1 MPPQRRRPATPPTRR
16 PKVAGLSRRT
26 DAAEE
31 TPEVETPEVE
41 QQVTDT
47 EPAPA
52 ESVPARENGRP
63 RPSVKKRDSGA
74 LKPEGGKHR
83 IKPDPASSALL
94 PTAPPASEADAVAAK
109 SKSTP
114 AASAP
119 ASTPVAKPDSAAAK
133 SKSAQAAESDVDEA
147 DLQDP
152 ELEESEFDL
161 TGFEP
166 GEPLATETGPAEP
179 SYILPIA
186 LVVAALLIA
195 GLGYWFTMQYPDTKV
210 GKDNSALVDV
220 EGTKNLVGAAQEA
233 VVNALSY
240 KFDEL
245 DKARTRAG
253 QYLTGEAVDQYN
265 QTMKAIEA
273 DIQKQK
279 LQVAVNPTKV
289 AVVRLAG
296 DDARVLVYADQIGV
310 REDKQP
316 AGGPTQ
322 FALDMRRVDGKWKIT
337 RLDFFDGKPK

>member
-1 MPPQRRRPATPPTRR
+1 MPPQRRRPATPPARR

-26 DAAEE
+26 EAAEE

-41 QQVTDT
+41 QQAPDT
-47 EPAPA
+47 ETVPTTVPTEPPAG
-52 ESVPARENGRP
+52 ENGRP
-63 RPSVKKRDSGA
+63 RPSVKKRDAGA
-74 LKPEGGKHR
+74 LKPEGGRHR
-83 IKPDPASSALL
+83 TKQDPVPSALL
-94 PTAPPASEADAVAAK
+94 PPPPAAK
-109 SKSTP
+109 
-114 AASAP
+114 A
-119 ASTPVAKPDSAAAK
+119 
-133 SKSAQAAESDVDEA
+133 KSAQAAEPDLDQAELDET
-147 DLQDP
+147 
-152 ELEESEFDL
+152 EFDSAD
-161 TGFEP
+161 FEAS
-166 GEPLATETGPAEP
+166 EPLQTDTRPAEP
-179 SYILPIA
+179 SYVLPIV
-186 LVVAALLIA
+186 LVLAALLIA

-210 GKDNSALVDV
+210 GKDNTALVDV
-220 EGTKNLVGAAQEA
+220 EATKNLVGAAQEA
-233 VVNALSY
+233 VVNSLSY

-245 DKARTRAG
+245 DKARTRAS
-253 QYLTGEAVDQYN
+253 QYLTGDAVEQYA

-337 RLDFFDGKPK
+337 RLDFFDGKTQ